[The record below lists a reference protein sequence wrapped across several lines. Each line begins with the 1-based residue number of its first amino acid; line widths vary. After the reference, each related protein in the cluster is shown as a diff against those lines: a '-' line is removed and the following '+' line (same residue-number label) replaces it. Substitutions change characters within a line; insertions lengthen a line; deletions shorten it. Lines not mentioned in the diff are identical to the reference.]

1 MRHGTCRDGP
11 GGRGDAARL
20 QRELDALQATT
31 VALSAPLDT
40 DALLALIVERAAT
53 LVGGAHGYV
62 YVRSDDGTRMVERIA
77 QGPLSPWAGSEITP
91 DEGNAGLVWRTGKA
105 QIDNDYRA
113 NTQRRDIGEATP
125 AAVLGAPLR
134 VRGEVAGVLG
144 LARIEPGAT
153 FSLEDQRLV
162 ERFAQIASLAIERVS
177 LHADL
182 QRELEQRRSTEEEL
196 LHTVARLTRSE
207 LALKQSHEEMVR
219 RLASAAEQRDGA
231 TGRHIEQ
238 MSATC
243 ELVARRL
250 GLDDAFC
257 ENLRL
262 ASPLHD
268 IGKIAVGDD
277 LLLKPGPL
285 DEAERKAMEQH
296 AEIGHQMLCDA
307 GSELL
312 DLAASI
318 ALTHHERYDGTGY
331 PRGLHGE
338 DIPLEGR
345 IAAVADV
352 FDALTSDRA
361 YRPAFPVEQAL
372 AMMRDGSGTHF
383 DPVVLDAFLDIHP
396 ELDVPDA
403 PEPRV
408 RLPGHHD
415 PAPAAPSGV
424 VSEEALARAV
434 EDAIDALPEASSARE
449 AIDEALKRLCHA
461 AGTGVLASVYTLDH
475 DRIWCLAQNGYSQV
489 RDGFTLH
496 QGVMGR
502 ALRTETVVFLPD
514 VRVDDTFI
522 GAQAGITSELALPLV
537 GRNARALLNV
547 ETVGPR
553 LPDGAVASL
562 TPLGNALLEVIDALD
577 PPLKLDLATLARLAV
592 YASSLRSVAE
602 LSELATR
609 TLGRLLDLEAAQLTL
624 GGAASDAP
632 SSFWRRPESA
642 LQPIPGETIAA
653 VTAGSSL
660 GEYTWSVLDGVD
672 IELAGPEERGRF
684 LLWLPLRIRGVLLGT
699 LVGRS
704 NTPIALG
711 HEQAEAATLFAQ
723 QIAALLDVAL
733 ALRREQRAAVT
744 DSLTGLLNRRGF
756 DERLREEI
764 ARAERSGRPF
774 AVVLTDC
781 DDLKRINDRF
791 GHERG
796 DAVLQAIARL
806 LRNGKRLPDIAG
818 RVGGDEFGLI
828 LPESG
833 ADAVAVVT
841 ERLRVAVHDIRLEG
855 EGMTASFGIAVY
867 PDNGRTSAALLRAAD
882 RALYEAKHGG
892 KDRLAGTVS
901 GA

>member
-1 MRHGTCRDGP
+1 M
-11 GGRGDAARL
+11 
-20 QRELDALQATT
+20 
-31 VALSAPLDT
+31 
-40 DALLALIVERAAT
+40 
-53 LVGGAHGYV
+53 
-62 YVRSDDGTRMVERIA
+62 
-77 QGPLSPWAGSEITP
+77 
-91 DEGNAGLVWRTGKA
+91 
-105 QIDNDYRA
+105 
-113 NTQRRDIGEATP
+113 
-125 AAVLGAPLR
+125 
-134 VRGEVAGVLG
+134 
-144 LARIEPGAT
+144 
-153 FSLEDQRLV
+153 
-162 ERFAQIASLAIERVS
+162 
-177 LHADL
+177 
-182 QRELEQRRSTEEEL
+182 
-196 LHTVARLTRSE
+196 
-207 LALKQSHEEMVR
+207 
-219 RLASAAEQRDGA
+219 
-231 TGRHIEQ
+231 
-238 MSATC
+238 
-243 ELVARRL
+243 
-250 GLDDAFC
+250 
-257 ENLRL
+257 
-262 ASPLHD
+262 
-268 IGKIAVGDD
+268 
-277 LLLKPGPL
+277 
-285 DEAERKAMEQH
+285 
-296 AEIGHQMLCDA
+296 
-307 GSELL
+307 
-312 DLAASI
+312 
-318 ALTHHERYDGTGY
+318 
-331 PRGLHGE
+331 
-338 DIPLEGR
+338 
-345 IAAVADV
+345 
-352 FDALTSDRA
+352 
-361 YRPAFPVEQAL
+361 
-372 AMMRDGSGTHF
+372 
-383 DPVVLDAFLDIHP
+383 
-396 ELDVPDA
+396 
-403 PEPRV
+403 
-408 RLPGHHD
+408 
-415 PAPAAPSGV
+415 
-424 VSEEALARAV
+424 
-434 EDAIDALPEASSARE
+434 
-449 AIDEALKRLCHA
+449 
-461 AGTGVLASVYTLDH
+461 
-475 DRIWCLAQNGYSQV
+475 
-489 RDGFTLH
+489 
-496 QGVMGR
+496 
-502 ALRTETVVFLPD
+502 
-514 VRVDDTFI
+514 
-522 GAQAGITSELALPLV
+522 

-562 TPLGNALLEVIDALD
+562 APLGDALLEVIEALD
-577 PPLKLDLATLARLAV
+577 PPLRLDLATLARLAV

-624 GGAASDAP
+624 GGPASDTA

-672 IELAGPEERGRF
+672 IELAEPGEPGRF
-684 LLWLPLRIRGVLLGT
+684 LLWLPLRVRGVLLGT

-704 NTPIALG
+704 NRPIALG

-764 ARAERSGRPF
+764 ARAERSGLPF

-806 LRNGKRLPDIAG
+806 LRNGKRLSDIAG

-901 GA
+901 GPSL

>member
-1 MRHGTCRDGP
+1 M
-11 GGRGDAARL
+11 
-20 QRELDALQATT
+20 
-31 VALSAPLDT
+31 
-40 DALLALIVERAAT
+40 
-53 LVGGAHGYV
+53 
-62 YVRSDDGTRMVERIA
+62 
-77 QGPLSPWAGSEITP
+77 
-91 DEGNAGLVWRTGKA
+91 
-105 QIDNDYRA
+105 
-113 NTQRRDIGEATP
+113 
-125 AAVLGAPLR
+125 
-134 VRGEVAGVLG
+134 
-144 LARIEPGAT
+144 
-153 FSLEDQRLV
+153 
-162 ERFAQIASLAIERVS
+162 
-177 LHADL
+177 
-182 QRELEQRRSTEEEL
+182 
-196 LHTVARLTRSE
+196 
-207 LALKQSHEEMVR
+207 
-219 RLASAAEQRDGA
+219 
-231 TGRHIEQ
+231 
-238 MSATC
+238 
-243 ELVARRL
+243 
-250 GLDDAFC
+250 
-257 ENLRL
+257 
-262 ASPLHD
+262 
-268 IGKIAVGDD
+268 
-277 LLLKPGPL
+277 
-285 DEAERKAMEQH
+285 
-296 AEIGHQMLCDA
+296 
-307 GSELL
+307 
-312 DLAASI
+312 
-318 ALTHHERYDGTGY
+318 
-331 PRGLHGE
+331 
-338 DIPLEGR
+338 
-345 IAAVADV
+345 
-352 FDALTSDRA
+352 
-361 YRPAFPVEQAL
+361 
-372 AMMRDGSGTHF
+372 
-383 DPVVLDAFLDIHP
+383 
-396 ELDVPDA
+396 
-403 PEPRV
+403 
-408 RLPGHHD
+408 
-415 PAPAAPSGV
+415 

-434 EDAIDALPEASSARE
+434 EDAIDAMPGVSSARE
-449 AIDEALKRLCHA
+449 AIDDALKRLCHA

-475 DRIWCLAQNGYSQV
+475 DRLWCLAQNGYTQV

-514 VRVDDTFI
+514 VRVDDAFI
-522 GAQAGITSELALPLV
+522 GAQSGITSELALPLV
-537 GRNARALLNV
+537 GRNARAILNV
-547 ETVGPR
+547 ETTGPR

-562 TPLGNALLEVIDALD
+562 APLGDALLEVIDALD
-577 PPLKLDLATLARLAV
+577 PPLRLDLATLARLAV

-624 GGAASDAP
+624 GGPASDTT

-672 IELAGPEERGRF
+672 IELAGPEEPGRF

-764 ARAERSGRPF
+764 ARAERSGLPF

-806 LRNGKRLPDIAG
+806 LRNGKRLSDIAG